1 MFRISRTDYLSL
13 TDEQLMERISK
24 AERNAF
30 EILYDRYFNKL
41 VWFARGFVEDVQCAE
56 DIVQEVFIKLI
67 DNHNR
72 FDLDKKFS
80 TWIYVITSNRCK
92 HYLRDE
98 KNRLRILRENVIP
111 FKDEKA
117 ELNSTSD
124 FKLLKERIQLI
135 YVGLSEKE
143 KNIYSLRF
151 EQELGIK
158 EISVIMNIPEG
169 SVKSG
174 IYYLLKKLA
183 QQLKDFSHEY

>member
-1 MFRISRTDYLSL
+1 MFRISRTDYISL
-13 TDEQLMERISK
+13 TDEQLMERVSK
-24 AERNAF
+24 AERKAF
-30 EILYDRYFNKL
+30 ETLYDRYFNKL
-41 VWFARGFVEDVQCAE
+41 VWFAQSFVDDVQCAE

-67 DNHNR
+67 ENHNR
-72 FDLDKKFS
+72 FDRDKKFS

-98 KNRLRILRENVIP
+98 KNRVRILRENVIP
-111 FKDEKA
+111 FKDDKT

-124 FKLLKERIQLI
+124 FKLLKEKIQLI
-135 YVGLSEKE
+135 YIGLSEKE